1 MRNTSK
7 MKLSLLCASVSLSHL
22 ACKNRNFGEVKLIGG
37 SRSGAENYPALTR
50 IKINGKTHCTAG
62 KVGENLF
69 ITAAHCVTQAGFRQ
83 GVYYGQ
89 KISDAFAPGAVLT
102 LQDIKGHS
110 TQATVVAT
118 HPHPAFHWA
127 FRNIDNWGAD
137 VALFSVKEK
146 TPQLAIAQVEF
157 SKMPNG
163 QQITIGGFGCQEGSL
178 TDEGSENEIR
188 IDEQQKIIDR
198 SALLKQ
204 GSKELQDTTYGR
216 LSNDARLW
224 ADEAFLAT
232 GSALIAKTGSSALC
246 PGDSGGPAFV
256 KTPSGAK
263 IIGINSGMG
272 LNDELANDK
281 GIPAYSLHTRLN
293 SGGLYAVGDWIQTI
307 QTQAMA
313 KTAILAQGQVNV
325 SPESATAGIEV
336 TVAPQSISTLQV
348 RAVPL
353 YQSSSTARVEEII
366 FRGSSGS
373 EIKFTRTGDSW
384 QAGQPLRERGLL
396 QFTFSA
402 QNKTDLVLLITSS
415 ANEKK

>member
-7 MKLSLLCASVSLSHL
+7 MKLSLLCASVFLSHL

-37 SRSGAENYPALTR
+37 SRAGAENYPALTR

-83 GVYYGQ
+83 GVYFGQ
-89 KISDAFAPGAVLT
+89 MISDAFAPGAVLT
-102 LQDIKGHS
+102 LQDIKGIS

-118 HPHPAFHWA
+118 HPHPAFHWT

-146 TPQLAIAQVEF
+146 TPQLAIAQIEF

-178 TDEGSENEIR
+178 TDEGSEHEVR
-188 IDEQQKIIDR
+188 IDEQQRIIDR

-216 LSNDARLW
+216 LSNEARLW

-256 KTPSGAK
+256 KTSSGAK
-263 IIGINSGMG
+263 IIGINSGDG
-272 LNDELANDK
+272 KNRNSCAGASQRIS
-281 GIPAYSLHTRLN
+281 GIRNRRHRSHSCA
-293 SGGLYAVGDWIQTI
+293 
-307 QTQAMA
+307 
-313 KTAILAQGQVNV
+313 AIHFNFA
-325 SPESATAGIEV
+325 S
-336 TVAPQSISTLQV
+336 
-348 RAVPL
+348 
-353 YQSSSTARVEEII
+353 
-366 FRGSSGS
+366 
-373 EIKFTRTGDSW
+373 
-384 QAGQPLRERGLL
+384 
-396 QFTFSA
+396 
-402 QNKTDLVLLITSS
+402 
-415 ANEKK
+415 